1 MSWGDSR
8 GRAYLKWM
16 PLMIG
21 LLFFGAW
28 EFASSAELI
37 SPLFFPA
44 PTVIADAI
52 VRLFESGELT
62 ESLAATITRLLS
74 GFFLGGLV
82 GLSLGMLM
90 GWSAATRQVIDPLI
104 AAVHPIPKISIFPLI
119 MIVFGIGAMSKT
131 MVIAVAAFFPM
142 VINTMA
148 GVRQIS
154 PIYFE
159 VARNYGAGPW
169 QTFRHVILPGSS
181 PMILAGMRLALNLSL
196 TLTTSIELL
205 MGQDGLGA
213 MIWLSWQTLRIEE
226 LYAAIFCLALIGI
239 TFRFAVMFLASRLVP
254 WQERNMSL

>member
-1 MSWGDSR
+1 MTWGDNRYRSR
-8 GRAYLKWM
+8 LKWM
-16 PLMIG
+16 PLIIG
-21 LLFFGAW
+21 LLFFSVW
-28 EFASSAELI
+28 QLASSAELI
-37 SPLFFPA
+37 SPLFFPP
-44 PTVIADAI
+44 PTVILDAI
-52 VRLFESGELT
+52 VRSLGTGELT
-62 ESLAATITRLLS
+62 RNVVATVTRLLA
-74 GFFLGGLV
+74 GFCLGGAI
-82 GLSLGMLM
+82 GLALGMLM
-90 GWSAATRQVIDPLI
+90 GWSAAVRQVIDPLI

-131 MVIAVAAFFPM
+131 MVVAVAAFFPM

-148 GVRQIS
+148 GVRQVS

-159 VARNYGAGPW
+159 VARNYGANPW

-239 TFRFAVMFLASRLVP
+239 TFRFTVMFLASRLVP
-254 WQERNMSL
+254 WQERSGF

>member
-1 MSWGDSR
+1 MSWGDQRYSPR
-8 GRAYLKWM
+8 LKWV
-16 PLMIG
+16 PLIIG
-21 LLFFGAW
+21 LLFFGGW
-28 EFASSAELI
+28 ELASWAKFI
-37 SPLFFPA
+37 SPLFFP
-44 PTVIADAI
+44 PPSVIIEAL
-52 VRLFESGELT
+52 VRLFGTGELAAN
-62 ESLAATITRLLS
+62 LAATITRLLS

-104 AAVHPIPKISIFPLI
+104 AAIHPIPKISIFPLI
-119 MIVFGIGAMSKT
+119 MIVFGIGAMAKT

-148 GVRQIS
+148 GMRQIS

-159 VARNYGAGPW
+159 VATNYGASPW
-169 QTFRHVILPGSS
+169 QIFRHVILPGSS
-181 PMILAGMRLALNLSL
+181 PMILAGVRLALNLSL

-226 LYAAIFCLALIGI
+226 LYAAIFCLAAIGI
-239 TFRFAVMFLASRLVP
+239 TFRFTLIFLAKRLVP
-254 WQERNMSL
+254 WSERNGL

>member
-1 MSWGDSR
+1 MSWGNNRHSP
-8 GRAYLKWM
+8 ALKWM
-16 PLMIG
+16 PLIIG
-21 LLFFGAW
+21 LLFFSAW
-28 EFASSAELI
+28 EMASSAEWI

-44 PTVIADAI
+44 PTVILEAI
-52 VRLFESGELT
+52 ARLFSTGELT
-62 ESLAATITRLLS
+62 ENLAATITRLLS
-74 GFFLGGLV
+74 GFFLGGTV
-82 GLSLGMLM
+82 GLLLGMLM
-90 GWSAATRQVIDPLI
+90 GWSTATRQVIDPLI
-104 AAVHPIPKISIFPLI
+104 AAIHPVPKISIFPLI

-159 VARNYGAGPW
+159 VAENYGAGPW
-169 QTFRHVILPGSS
+169 QTFRYVILPGSS
-181 PMILAGMRLALNLSL
+181 AMILAGIRLALNLSL

-205 MGQDGLGA
+205 MGQNGLGA

-239 TFRFAVMFLASRLVP
+239 TFRFTIIFLAHRLVP
-254 WQERNMSL
+254 WQARNGP

>member
-1 MSWGDSR
+1 MSR
-8 GRAYLKWM
+8 GDQHASPNLKWM
-16 PLMIG
+16 PLLIG
-21 LLFFGAW
+21 LLFFAGW
-28 EFASSAELI
+28 ELASWAKVI

-44 PTVIADAI
+44 PTVIIEAI
-52 VRLFESGELT
+52 VRLFGTGELAKN
-62 ESLAATITRLLS
+62 LAATITRLLS
-74 GFFLGGLV
+74 GFFLGGFV

-104 AAVHPIPKISIFPLI
+104 AAVHPVPKISIFPLI

-148 GVRQIS
+148 GMRQIS

-159 VARNYGAGPW
+159 VASNYGAGPW
-169 QTFRHVILPGSS
+169 QVFRHVILPGSA
-181 PMILAGMRLALNLSL
+181 PMILAGIRLALNLSL

-226 LYAAIFCLALIGI
+226 LYAAIMCLAVIGI
-239 TFRFAVMFLASRLVP
+239 TFRFTLLYFAKLLVP
-254 WQERNMSL
+254 WHARNGL

>member
-1 MSWGDSR
+1 MSWGDNR
-8 GRAYLKWM
+8 HHPQLKWI
-16 PLMIG
+16 PLIIG
-21 LLFFGAW
+21 LLFFSVW
-28 EFASSAELI
+28 ELASSAELI

-44 PTVIADAI
+44 PTVIIEAI
-52 VRLFESGELT
+52 IRLFGSGELT
-62 ESLAATITRLLS
+62 ENLAATITRLLS
-74 GFFLGGLV
+74 GFLLGGLV
-82 GLSLGMLM
+82 GLSLGMFM
-90 GWSAATRQVIDPLI
+90 GWSAATREVVDPLI
-104 AAVHPIPKISIFPLI
+104 AAVHPVPKISIFPLI

-159 VARNYGAGPW
+159 VAKNYGAGPW
-169 QTFRHVILPGSS
+169 QIFRHVTLPGSS
-181 PMILAGMRLALNLSL
+181 AMILAGIRLALNLSL

-205 MGQDGLGA
+205 MGHNGLGA

-239 TFRFAVMFLASRLVP
+239 TFRYALIFLANRLVP
-254 WQERNMSL
+254 WQERNGS